1 MAGFTGFVTHQGKQL
16 YLIDI
21 AGLTPEQVIAVIPTV
36 ARDIRAQPPKSVCSL
51 LHVKGVKLNPEMNE
65 KLKALAAG
73 NAPHVKGSA
82 IVGLAP
88 LQKVVL
94 TMVAMFSRREFKL
107 FDTLEQGK
115 AYLAGLP

>member
-1 MAGFTGFVTHQGKQL
+1 MAGFTGFVNHQGKQI

-21 AGLTPEQVIAVIPTV
+21 QGLTPEQVITVIPTV
-36 ARDIRAQPPKSVCSL
+36 ARDIRARPAKSVCSL
-51 LHVKGVKLNPEMNE
+51 LNVKGVKLNPAMNE
-65 KLKALAAG
+65 KLKDLAAG

-94 TMVAMFSRREFKL
+94 TMVALFSRREFKL
-107 FDTLEQGK
+107 FDTVDQAKG
-115 AYLAGLP
+115 YLAGLP